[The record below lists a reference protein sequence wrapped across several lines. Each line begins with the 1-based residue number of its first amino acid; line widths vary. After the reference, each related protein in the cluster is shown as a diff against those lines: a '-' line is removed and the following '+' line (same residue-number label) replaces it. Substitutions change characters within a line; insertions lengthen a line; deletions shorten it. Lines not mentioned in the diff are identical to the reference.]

1 MIILFFHIQS
11 ACKQRY
17 TQRRLMAVDPAE
29 PEKVYI
35 FFKKINFSEN
45 KYSNNFFFFTGSIH
59 S

>member
-1 MIILFFHIQS
+1 MIFNLTELYRILNQNNNNIIFSYTS

-35 FFKKINFSEN
+35 FFKK
-45 KYSNNFFFFTGSIH
+45 
-59 S
+59 